1 MNFDVTIKASD
12 FNKIRNALWQ
22 LQYNEG
28 NVVEQV
34 ELIREALKDAYEQE
48 EADFERKSNHYN
60 QVSEELGLSAIWSI
74 YEVDNLS
81 DTHTYE
87 GVETV
92 TYKDHWGETED
103 GEDVGPVVVK
113 INGSTW
119 ASLYVA
125 ANAAI
130 RDSGDTHHVFI
141 EGFEQIGNTLVL
153 ATGS

>member
-1 MNFDVTIKASD
+1 MNCDVTVKASD
-12 FNKIRNALWQ
+12 FSKIHNALWS
-22 LQYNEG
+22 LQYNKG
-28 NVVEQV
+28 NVIEQV

-48 EADFERKSNHYN
+48 EADFERKSNHYH

-74 YEVDNLS
+74 HEVNNLS

-103 GEDVGPVVVK
+103 GEDIGTVVVP
-113 INGSTW
+113 INGNTW

-130 RDSGDTHHVFI
+130 SASGDAHHIFI
-141 EGFEQIGNTLVL
+141 EDFKQVGNTLVL